1 MSSEVSFAPC
11 TLEVKDV
18 IPVSTRSLAQACGRG
33 AGDGDTSRKAV
44 SMSVLALALTS
55 LPVPFVTSDASCRLL
70 SACCSLRVCLRR
82 AWRWCSTP
90 RALSLRRRRSGSSQH
105 SSWPS
110 GIANPPAGIPSTAA
124 PLKREID
131 RWVDRWI
138 GITHALHDLH
148 ATRCTHLSICLST
161 CLSTCTTS
169 IPHLRS
175 PAGARKLTRPPRAC
189 PAPARRQRWESPP
202 LARSW
207 RAHLGRVG
215 MGLG

>member
-11 TLEVKDV
+11 TLAVNDV

-124 PLKREID
+124 PSKREINID
-131 RWVDRWI
+131 GSID
-138 GITHALHDLH
+138 GLGSH
-148 ATRCTHLSICLST
+148 TRYTTCTLRGVPIYLSICLPVY
-161 CLSTCTTS
+161 LPVLP